1 MPLLKH
7 GKLSS
12 ENELLR
18 RCEQVC
24 GLSFAQLAL
33 LTGLTIPSNPLQ
45 RKGWVGTAL
54 ELALGAT
61 AGNKAAPDFS
71 ELAIELKTIPLGQD
85 GKPAE
90 STFVTSIPLLTI
102 HQETWAESQCYRK
115 LKRVLWLPVEGDKAI
130 PFAARR
136 IGQAV
141 LWSPSK
147 VQERVLA
154 ADWQEL
160 TEMIVMGQLEE
171 IHAGIGNY
179 LQIRPKAAN
188 GKSLCEGFNAQG
200 RKIKTL
206 PRGFYL
212 RSNFT
217 HEILKRL

>member
-7 GKLSS
+7 EKLNNES
-12 ENELLR
+12 ELLK
-18 RCEQVC
+18 RCELVC
-24 GLSFAQLAL
+24 GLSFAQLAQ
-33 LTGLTIPSNPLQ
+33 LTGLTIPSLPAQ

-61 AGNKAAPDFS
+61 AGNKAAPDFC
-71 ELAIELKTIPLGQD
+71 ELAIELKTIPLAQD

-90 STFVTSIPLLTI
+90 STFVTTIPLLTI
-102 HQETWAESQCYRK
+102 HHETWLKSQCYRK

-130 PFAARR
+130 PFPARR
-136 IGQAV
+136 VGNAV

-147 VQERVLA
+147 AQGQILA

-160 TEMIVMGQLEE
+160 TGMIVMGQLEE

-188 GKSLCEGFNAQG
+188 GKSLCEGFNAEG

-217 HEILKRL
+217 HEILRNS